1 MNRGVIFHM
10 PPSTREPSIRTIP
23 ALWGLDVAFAAFCW
37 AMCGVENMQITMV
50 SEGPV
55 LLLVASVWVYTILS
69 RTHAAIRR
77 RSGWYHDYYENHA
90 APMLLLALAAA
101 AAGIWMLC
109 FYVGK
114 HVLPYV
120 CIPVFFLLLSAI
132 PARKAAVFKG
142 FCKSIAFGS
151 ACMVPAFSM
160 SFELTPLNMFFC
172 APCWYTGILFFLFQQ
187 ERTRW
192 EETGTPHSHS
202 RLLLCGLFCLLIV
215 CALSAG
221 RSSYF
226 EHSMG
231 ITIAMGAAC
240 LMLLAKI
247 RSNLDAQ
254 GIFCL
259 CWPVMT
265 LPALLAILLFSPT
278 EQGTDA
284 HYGTNS
290 SALGLASPQNACIIL
305 PLTLNQQHIY
315 ERQSHILRH
324 HAARW

>member
-1 MNRGVIFHM
+1 
-10 PPSTREPSIRTIP
+10 
-23 ALWGLDVAFAAFCW
+23 
-37 AMCGVENMQITMV
+37 MQITMV
-50 SEGPV
+50 SEGSI

-69 RTHAAIRR
+69 RTHAAIRQH
-77 RSGWYHDYYENHA
+77 SGWYHDYYENHA
-90 APMLLLALAAA
+90 VPMLLLALAAA

-109 FYVGK
+109 FYVGQ

-120 CIPVFFLLLSAI
+120 CIPAFFLLLSAI
-132 PARKAAVFKG
+132 PARKATVFKG
-142 FCKSIAFGS
+142 FCKSIAFGF

-160 SFELTPLNMFFC
+160 SFELSPLNMFFC
-172 APCWYTGILFFLFQQ
+172 APCWHLGILFFLFLQ
-187 ERTRW
+187 ERTLW
-192 EETGTPHSHS
+192 EETDSPNSHS

-226 EHSMG
+226 GHSMG
-231 ITIAMGAAC
+231 LTIAMGAAC

-247 RSNLDAQ
+247 RSHLSAQ
-254 GIFCL
+254 GIFSL

-265 LPALLAILLFSPT
+265 LPALLAILLFSPPVP
-278 EQGTDA
+278 GSNVHD
-284 HYGTNS
+284 GTNS
-290 SALGLASPQNACIIL
+290 SALGLASPQNVCIMFS
-305 PLTLNQQHIY
+305 PTLNQQHTY

>member
-1 MNRGVIFHM
+1 MPM
-10 PPSTREPSIRTIP
+10 PPKAPSIRIIP
-23 ALWGLDVAFAAFCW
+23 ALWGLDVALAAFCW

-50 SEGPV
+50 SEGPL

-77 RSGWYHDYYENHA
+77 RHGWYHDYYENHA
-90 APMLLLALAAA
+90 VPMLLLALAAA

-114 HVLPYV
+114 HVLPYA

-132 PARKAAVFKG
+132 PARKATIFKG
-142 FCKSIAFGS
+142 FCKSIAFGF

-160 SFELTPLNMFFC
+160 SFEQAAPNMFFC
-172 APCWYTGILFFLFQQ
+172 APCWYIGILFFLFQQ

-192 EETGTPHSHS
+192 KETGTPHTHS
-202 RLLLCGLFCLLIV
+202 RLLICGLFCLLTA
-215 CALSAG
+215 CAFTAG
-221 RSSYF
+221 RPSYF

-247 RSNLDAQ
+247 RPHLNGQS
-254 GIFCL
+254 IFRL

-265 LPALLAILLFSPT
+265 LPALLSVLLFSPT
-278 EQGTDA
+278 K
-284 HYGTNS
+284 
-290 SALGLASPQNACIIL
+290 
-305 PLTLNQQHIY
+305 
-315 ERQSHILRH
+315 
-324 HAARW
+324 